1 MEEQQRSVTLNEIKE
16 INNICNVG
24 SCSGYLIIIFNPDR
38 TEQMLSYPTFM
49 QRAGCSLGPVY
60 GVSMAFC
67 TALIRNLLGTGSL
80 LAFPGSMVG
89 AFVSAMIFKYTRSK
103 IGAYLGE
110 VIGTGILG
118 GMLCYPIASMMMG
131 QKAALFTFVGPFLA
145 STLCGTV
152 IAAVIITALYK
163 SKAVRLIEEYID

>member
-1 MEEQQRSVTLNEIKE
+1 MKLKKLTISA
-16 INNICNVG
+16 
-24 SCSGYLIIIFNPDR
+24 
-38 TEQMLSYPTFM
+38 MLVAVAVILSSFSIPI
-49 QRAGCSLGPVY
+49 GP
-60 GVSMAFC
+60 S
-67 TALIRNLLGTGSL
+67 
-80 LAFPGSMVG
+80 
-89 AFVSAMIFKYTRSK
+89 SAMIFKYTRSK

>member
-1 MEEQQRSVTLNEIKE
+1 MLVAVAVILSSFSIPIGPSRCFPIQHL
-16 INNICNVG
+16 CNV
-24 SCSGYLIIIFNPDR
+24 LAAVF
-38 TEQMLSYPTFM
+38 
-49 QRAGCSLGPVY
+49 LGPVY

-67 TALIRNLLGTGSL
+67 SL

>member
-1 MEEQQRSVTLNEIKE
+1 MKLKKLTISAMLVAVAVVLSSFSIP
-16 INNICNVG
+16 ICNV
-24 SCSGYLIIIFNPDR
+24 LAAVF
-38 TEQMLSYPTFM
+38 
-49 QRAGCSLGPVY
+49 LGPVY

-131 QKAALFTFVGPFLA
+131 QKGALFTFVGPFLA

>member
-1 MEEQQRSVTLNEIKE
+1 MNLKKLTISAMLVAVAVILSSFSIPIGPSRCFPIQHL
-16 INNICNVG
+16 CNV
-24 SCSGYLIIIFNPDR
+24 LAAVF
-38 TEQMLSYPTFM
+38 
-49 QRAGCSLGPVY
+49 LGPVY

-118 GMLCYPIASMMMG
+118 GMRLTSTDARIKRDRIHDDGTESSFIYICRAIPCKY
-131 QKAALFTFVGPFLA
+131 ALWDCDRSCDHYSIV
-145 STLCGTV
+145 
-152 IAAVIITALYK
+152 
-163 SKAVRLIEEYID
+163 

>member
-1 MEEQQRSVTLNEIKE
+1 
-16 INNICNVG
+16 
-24 SCSGYLIIIFNPDR
+24 
-38 TEQMLSYPTFM
+38 MLSDSAHG
-49 QRAGCSLGPVY
+49 QRTGCS
-60 GVSMAFC
+60 VSRSCITEFLWRFAQ
-67 TALIRNLLGTGSL
+67 LIRNLLGTGSP

>member
-1 MEEQQRSVTLNEIKE
+1 MTLNEIKK
-16 INNICNVG
+16 INNICHVGG
-24 SCSGYLIIIFNPDR
+24 SCSRIIIIFNPDR

-49 QRAGCSLGPVY
+49 QRAGCSVSRPCIWSFY
-60 GVSMAFC
+60 G
-67 TALIRNLLGTGSL
+67 RNLLGTGSL

-163 SKAVRLIEEYID
+163 SKAVRLIENI

>member
-1 MEEQQRSVTLNEIKE
+1 MTLYEFKK
-16 INNICNVG
+16 INNIRNVG
-24 SCSGYLIIIFNPDR
+24 SCSGYLIIILIPIGPSRCFPIQHMVNV
-38 TEQMLSYPTFM
+38 LAAVF
-49 QRAGCSLGPVY
+49 LGPVY

-118 GMLCYPIASMMMG
+118 GCFAIRSHL
-131 QKAALFTFVGPFLA
+131 
-145 STLCGTV
+145 
-152 IAAVIITALYK
+152 
-163 SKAVRLIEEYID
+163 

>member
-1 MEEQQRSVTLNEIKE
+1 MNLKKLTISAMLVAVAVILSSFSIPIGASRCFPIQHMV
-16 INNICNVG
+16 NV
-24 SCSGYLIIIFNPDR
+24 IAVF
-38 TEQMLSYPTFM
+38 
-49 QRAGCSLGPVY
+49 LGPVY

-89 AFVSAMIFKYTRSK
+89 AFISAMVFKYTKSR
-103 IGAYLGE
+103 IGAYIGE
-110 VIGTGILG
+110 VFGTGILG

-145 STLCGTV
+145 STLCGTI
-152 IAAVIITALYK
+152 IAAIIITALYR
-163 SKAVRLIEEYID
+163 SKAVRLIEEYIG

>member
-1 MEEQQRSVTLNEIKE
+1 MV
-16 INNICNVG
+16 NVLAAVFLRPCLW
-24 SCSGYLIIIFNPDR
+24 SFN
-38 TEQMLSYPTFM
+38 
-49 QRAGCSLGPVY
+49 GI
-60 GVSMAFC
+60 C

-163 SKAVRLIEEYID
+163 SKGSTFDLGIHRLKYLKAFRGVTGIRN

>member
-1 MEEQQRSVTLNEIKE
+1 MKLKKLTISAMLVAVAVVLSSFSIPIGPSRCFPIQHL
-16 INNICNVG
+16 CNV
-24 SCSGYLIIIFNPDR
+24 LAAVF
-38 TEQMLSYPTFM
+38 
-49 QRAGCSLGPVY
+49 LGPVY

-89 AFVSAMIFKYTRSK
+89 AFVSKYTRSK

-163 SKAVRLIEEYID
+163 SKAVRLIENI

>member
-1 MEEQQRSVTLNEIKE
+1 
-16 INNICNVG
+16 
-24 SCSGYLIIIFNPDR
+24 
-38 TEQMLSYPTFM
+38 
-49 QRAGCSLGPVY
+49 
-60 GVSMAFC
+60 MAFC

-131 QKAALFTFVGPFLA
+131 QKAALFTFLA

>member
-1 MEEQQRSVTLNEIKE
+1 MNLKKLTISAMLVAVAVILSSFSIPIGPSRCFPIQHL
-16 INNICNVG
+16 CNV
-24 SCSGYLIIIFNPDR
+24 L
-38 TEQMLSYPTFM
+38 
-49 QRAGCSLGPVY
+49 AA
-60 GVSMAFC
+60 AFC

-163 SKAVRLIEEYID
+163 SKAVRLIENI

>member
-1 MEEQQRSVTLNEIKE
+1 M
-16 INNICNVG
+16 
-24 SCSGYLIIIFNPDR
+24 YLQKKRMKKDVYKR
-38 TEQMLSYPTFM
+38 Q
-49 QRAGCSLGPVY
+49 VY

-163 SKAVRLIEEYID
+163 SKAVSYTHLDVYKRQYERCPVYRYRNLSRSCR

>member
-1 MEEQQRSVTLNEIKE
+1 MEEMATEMEEVVVFND
-16 INNICNVG
+16 
-24 SCSGYLIIIFNPDR
+24 GYNRLPRKD
-38 TEQMLSYPTFM
+38 
-49 QRAGCSLGPVY
+49 
-60 GVSMAFC
+60 
-67 TALIRNLLGTGSL
+67 
-80 LAFPGSMVG
+80 MVG

>member
-1 MEEQQRSVTLNEIKE
+1 
-16 INNICNVG
+16 
-24 SCSGYLIIIFNPDR
+24 
-38 TEQMLSYPTFM
+38 
-49 QRAGCSLGPVY
+49 
-60 GVSMAFC
+60 MAFC

-110 VIGTGILG
+110 VVGTGILG